1 MLNKSKSV
9 FIPFCISKTN
19 KPEHISIKLHKS
31 NCKEKHKAIC
41 LSNCIDISRASDAKY
56 LGVIF
61 DEHIKWTKHIN
72 MIIIRLRKCF
82 YIFKE
87 LRNILDI
94 NNLRM
99 IYFALAQSIITYGI
113 TIWGSAYKNALEPLM
128 ITHRIL
134 VRIIMRNY
142 YLVTDNTETL
152 FKKLKILT
160 INKLSTIKIHASK
173 KDYEIFNV
181 YNKRYECNNNLK
193 LLKCNTTLMKMFYIN
208 RGIELFNRLPN
219 NIKTIKNIK

>member
-1 MLNKSKSV
+1 
-9 FIPFCISKTN
+9 
-19 KPEHISIKLHKS
+19 
-31 NCKEKHKAIC
+31 
-41 LSNCIDISRASDAKY
+41 
-56 LGVIF
+56 
-61 DEHIKWTKHIN
+61 

-142 YLVTDNTETL
+142 YLDIDNTETL
-152 FKKLKILT
+152 FKKLKILP
-160 INKLSTIKIHASK
+160 INKLYNKLSTIKIHASK

-181 YNKRYECNNNLK
+181 YNTRYECNNNLK

-219 NIKTIKNIK
+219 NIKTINNNNLFKYKINKLYMQIHDETEL